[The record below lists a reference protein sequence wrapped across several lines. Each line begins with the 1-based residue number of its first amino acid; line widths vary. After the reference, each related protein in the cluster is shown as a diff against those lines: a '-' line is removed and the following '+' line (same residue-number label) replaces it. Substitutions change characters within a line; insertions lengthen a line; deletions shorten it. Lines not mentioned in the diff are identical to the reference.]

1 MTETES
7 RTPESEQEQVSDVK
21 TPSSPQKI
29 SEYVVSW
36 TWLIGGLVF
45 LLVVASTL
53 GGLYYYRSSNF
64 SRDVLNVAQKMRSDA
79 DELQKSEEIVK
90 AYQMKMDAANL
101 LMDFNRKQ
109 PGDIQVLERLN
120 EVLED
125 LLASPVD
132 RRSQR
137 IRQSQLIDNCKQLI
151 QAISSNK
158 DSFKYRVRIMEL
170 EWEQE
175 NLSEAIDRAREVVR
189 IGQEI
194 GRENY
199 DAWRYIALAILQ
211 RLPTV
216 AFQTQQAQLSQLA
229 LPSSMDELLD
239 KVLRMRPDNID
250 VARAFAMFIVE
261 AGNRMEYEQCASA
274 DLLSLG
280 AEDRTKKA
288 MSIIDDMVSRNPQ
301 TVRAYLVRFIFKT
314 QYLKPNEDLEALD
327 SDLDAVLK
335 LAPDNAEGLVL
346 AGLYALKQSIAARQN
361 GQTELADRRKADAEN
376 YLKRVVEKNPE
387 YQLGY
392 QRLGDFYDAEKRKS
406 EAIQVWESGLER
418 SLPLAN
424 PELVGRIVIALLEQK
439 SFEKASEKIALLPRL
454 VQEIRQSASSE
465 YIRQVQNLTSLLTAQ
480 LYAAEGAEA
489 ATKANA
495 AQMAGRQEEARRF
508 FALTQSRSAEATRIL
523 ERQLG
528 SFGKTSFDYVL
539 DPASIY
545 TILVGDS
552 LMLAGNI
559 MSDQA
564 KWDRAVFFY
573 EAAMPFPRLLQEAT
587 FRAAVAYQHLNRD
600 AQAVRLLAEAVDRD
614 PENMMLRYLFT
625 QSMFQQQIKQPNTTV
640 EDLESVKEHLLYL
653 ADHTDQLPNPW
664 MIDLRL
670 IRIDMEIE
678 GLNNDPE
685 QILRAQRTAIRKI
698 IELESKEFPAK
709 EGEEKKTYSDDLGFL
724 TEVAGVY
731 SSLAQLADFDRVV
744 ERMRELPNGEEAS
757 FTARI
762 NDALN
767 RNDQDGAIQ
776 ITEEALESDRLTQE
790 QKQRFA
796 VALRNLKND
805 EPRSMDK
812 VYAQLKL
819 SYERNPDA
827 LKPQVFFL
835 LANMALDRDDIQYA
849 EILESRLE
857 KIEGAP
863 ELGTMW
869 RYLKGRRLLMQPNP
883 PFDQI
888 RKLQEEIEQRRENW
902 DMAYLLKASV
912 EERFYFG
919 REMEPEARKTIILAY
934 EKAIRCGNMQS
945 QVWNRLLSFYEEEG
959 RTDAIQALR
968 RDAAVRGVA
977 LEASAGQFPQP
988 YQRMFGQVHEYLQDD
1003 PSNSDV
1009 IARQC
1014 IALAEARG
1022 ETAQLVFELNMAFG
1036 KLFLDAD
1043 MNKSAQRHLRAVAR
1057 RGGTFVY
1064 PLAVALAKDDQVDA
1078 GFTILLDEI
1087 DRMPASM
1094 GTLVP
1099 SILILLSQVQ
1109 PSEEV
1114 FQRLDVLMTRIENG
1128 ERNVVT
1134 GTVEASGGEQVI
1146 PVNDRR
1152 IRSLVVR
1159 FPENGETPAAESIE
1173 VLLPEDIDVDRTGG
1187 SKTVVPEENEDAGE
1201 N

>member
-1 MTETES
+1 MTEIDS
-7 RTPESEQEQVSDVK
+7 RSPETEQEQVSDVK
-21 TPSSPQKI
+21 TPNTSQKI

-36 TWLIGGLVF
+36 TWLIGGLAF
-45 LLVVASTL
+45 LLIVSSAL
-53 GGLYYYRSSNF
+53 GGLYYYRSTHF

-79 DELQKSEEIVK
+79 DELQKNEEFAK
-90 AYQMKMDAANL
+90 SYRLKMDAANL

-109 PGDIQVLERLN
+109 PGNIHVLERLN
-120 EVLED
+120 EILED
-125 LLASPVD
+125 LLASPID
-132 RRSQR
+132 QRSRR

-170 EWEQE
+170 EWDQE

-199 DAWRYIALAILQ
+199 DAWRYIVLAILQ
-211 RLPTV
+211 RLPTIGY
-216 AFQTQQAQLSQLA
+216 QTQQAQLSQLA
-229 LPSSMDELLD
+229 LPPTMDELLD

-250 VARAFAMFIVE
+250 IARAFAVFIVDVS
-261 AGNRMEYEQCASA
+261 NRPEYEQCASSE
-274 DLLSLG
+274 LLALDR
-280 AEDRTKKA
+280 EDRMKRA

-301 TVRAYLVRFIFKT
+301 TVRAYLVRFVFKT
-314 QYLKPNEDLEALD
+314 QFLKPGEELEDLD
-327 SDLDAVLK
+327 KDLQSVLK

-346 AGLYALKQSIAARQN
+346 AGLYALKQSLAARQN
-361 GQTELADRRKADAEN
+361 GQNELADKRKQDAEN

-392 QRLGDFYDAEKRKS
+392 QRLGDFYDAEGRKS

-439 SFEKASEKIALLPRL
+439 SFEKASEKIALLPRF
-454 VQEIRQSASSE
+454 VQEIRSSASPE
-465 YIRQVQNLTSLLTAQ
+465 YIRQVQDLTSLLTAR
-480 LYAAEGAEA
+480 LYASEGVEA
-489 ATKANA
+489 SLKANA
-495 AQMAGRQEEARRF
+495 AQIAGRQEEARRF
-508 FALTQSRSAEATRIL
+508 FTLTQSRSAEATRIL

-528 SFGKTSFDYVL
+528 SFGKTSYDYIL
-539 DPASIY
+539 DSASIY
-545 TILVGDS
+545 TILIGDS

-587 FRAAVAYQHLNRD
+587 FRAAVAYQHLNQD

-614 PENMMLRYLFT
+614 PENMMLRYLYT
-625 QSMFQQQIKQPNTTV
+625 QSMFQQQIKLPNTTV
-640 EDLESVKEHLLYL
+640 EDLELLKEHLLYL
-653 ADHTDQLPNPW
+653 SEHTDQLPNPW

-678 GLNNDPE
+678 SLGNDPE

-698 IELESKEFPAK
+698 IALESKEFPAK
-709 EGEEKKTYSDDLGFL
+709 EGEGTKMYSDDLNFL
-724 TEVAGVY
+724 SEVAGVY

-744 ERMRELPNGEEAS
+744 TKMRELPNGGEAY

-776 ITEEALESDRLTQE
+776 FTEEALESELLTQE

-796 VALRNLKND
+796 VALRNLKED
-805 EPRSMDK
+805 DLHSMDK
-812 VYAQLKL
+812 VYAQLKS

-835 LANMALDRDDIQYA
+835 LANMALDRDDFEYA
-849 EILESRLE
+849 EVLEKRLE

-869 RYLKGRRLLMQPNP
+869 RYLKARRLLMQSNP

-888 RKLQEEIEQRRENW
+888 RQLQQEIEQRRENW
-902 DMAYLLKASV
+902 DLAYLLKATT

-919 REMEPEARKTIILAY
+919 RDIDPDARQTIIQAY

-945 QVWNRLLSFYEEEG
+945 QVWNRLLSFYEEDG
-959 RTDAIQALR
+959 RTDAMQALR

-988 YQRMFGQVHEYLQDD
+988 YQRMYGQVHEYLLDD
-1003 PSNSDV
+1003 PGNADV
-1009 IARQC
+1009 VARQC

-1022 ETAQLVFELNMAFG
+1022 ESTQLIFDLNMALG

-1078 GFTILLDEI
+1078 GFTVLLEEI

-1094 GTLVP
+1094 GTLIP
-1099 SILILLSQVQ
+1099 SLLILLSQVQ

-1114 FQRLDVLMTRIENG
+1114 FQKIDVLMTNIEKG
-1128 ERNVVT
+1128 ERTVIT
-1134 GTVEASGGEQVI
+1134 GTVEASGGEQII
-1146 PVNDRR
+1146 PIDDRR

-1159 FPENGETPAAESIE
+1159 FPEEGETPAADSIE
-1173 VLLPEDIDVDRTGG
+1173 VLLPEDIGVDSADKPDTT
-1187 SKTVVPEENEDAGE
+1187 SLKNEETED